1 MGMGRIDI
9 TSLVAAGLLEEVSL
23 DEGVGAFA
31 MQLVQ
36 SRVCLG
42 EHVLQLVGV
51 LVDLCLDHAIGLHVV
66 NLAVVLLVLF
76 LVDGEGRFTYLR
88 GLDIPEVCLLRN
100 LRPLALVEVGK
111 VVADDGDG
119 QGDHQHP
126 ADGAH
131 RPNNLPQTS
140 DWRNVTVTNRGHCDK
155 RPPVGVQ
162 HGEELPITFSE
173 EKIQTALKNII
184 FRV

>member
-1 MGMGRIDI
+1 MERIDV

-76 LVDGEGRFTYLR
+76 LVDGEGRFTDLR
-88 GLDIPEVCLLRN
+88 GLDIPEVRLFRN
-100 LRPLALVEVGK
+100 LRPLALVEV
-111 VVADDGDG
+111 
-119 QGDHQHP
+119 
-126 ADGAH
+126 
-131 RPNNLPQTS
+131 
-140 DWRNVTVTNRGHCDK
+140 
-155 RPPVGVQ
+155 
-162 HGEELPITFSE
+162 ELPATVVHEDGRVAGVLRLSE
-173 EKIQTALKNII
+173 GSPVAHELDEVGLEDIDMPLVLRPAIGVRYINEGLL
-184 FRV
+184 RW